1 MDEILHQPRAG
12 AAGAEEKEGAASP
25 YRQRTA
31 LERKVEGLMQRHSG
45 LVRRWDRFTAKLE
58 HFNPMAF
65 LAAATVVGIAAVVG
79 TVYTPCYQVSVD
91 GETLGVV
98 ATQEE
103 FEGAIQRVEQ
113 RASDILGYTYTMDGE
128 VTYEL
133 ALAKKQ
139 AVPSAASYEPYLLDR
154 IGEVMK
160 SYVLS
165 VNGKVIGAAENK
177 STLDA
182 ILEDVQSAYVTE
194 NTVETGFV
202 DQVSISR
209 EYIASTVEQDA
220 ANIEA
225 ALTANTNGQTTYT
238 VVSGDTFSDIANNN
252 GMTMAEL
259 EALNP
264 GVDIQMLM
272 IGQELNVK
280 EEIPTLSVRTV
291 DAVTYTEAIPYETQQ
306 VEDSSMYEGESKVIQ
321 AGVNGR
327 QQVNANI
334 TYINGKESS
343 RDITGTTTLSE
354 PTEAIV
360 AVGTKEK
367 PTWVATGSFRW
378 PVYGRITSS
387 YGYRSIFGSY
397 SLHRGIDIACSYG
410 TGIVAADG
418 GTVTFSGW
426 NGTYGKLV
434 VIDHGNGKVTYYAH
448 NSSLLV
454 SVGDK
459 VAKGETIAL
468 AGSTGRSTGT
478 HCHFEVHVNGQ
489 LVNPLNYLP

>member
-1 MDEILHQPRAG
+1 MDEILHQPFSG
-12 AAGAEEKEGAASP
+12 AAAAQP
-25 YRQRTA
+25 ELPRYRQRTA
-31 LERKVEGLMQRHSG
+31 LEVQAERFFQEHAGLI
-45 LVRRWDRFTAKLE
+45 RRVDKLRAKLE
-58 HFNPMAF
+58 RFNPMSF
-65 LAAATVVGIAAVVG
+65 LALATIVGVTAVVG
-79 TVYTPCYQVSVD
+79 TVYTPCYQVAMD
-91 GETLGVV
+91 GVPLGVV

-103 FEGAIQRVEQ
+103 FQAAVTRVEE
-113 RASDILGYTYTMDGE
+113 RASDILGYPYTMDGE

-133 ALAKKQ
+133 ALAKKE

-165 VNGKVIGAAENK
+165 VNGQVIGAAENK
-177 STLDA
+177 AALDA
-182 ILEDVQSAYVTE
+182 VLEGIKSSYETE
-194 NTVETGFV
+194 NTIESGFV
-202 DQVSISR
+202 DQVSITR
-209 EYIASTVEQDA
+209 EYIASTVEQDVD
-220 ANIEA
+220 NITA

-252 GMTMAEL
+252 GMTVAEL
-259 EALNP
+259 QTLNP
-264 GVDIQMLM
+264 GVDINLLM
-272 IGQELNVK
+272 IGQELSVK

-321 AGVNGR
+321 AGVEGS
-327 QQVNANI
+327 QLVNADI

-343 RDITGTTTLSE
+343 RDITGITVTSE

-410 TGIVAADG
+410 TSIVAADG

>member
-1 MDEILHQPRAG
+1 MDEILRAPRADR
-12 AAGAEEKEGAASP
+12 AGAEETAGAAVA
-25 YRQRTA
+25 YRRRTA
-31 LERKVEGLMQRHSG
+31 LEQTVEGFLQRHSG
-45 LVRRWDRFTAKLE
+45 LVRRVDRLTAKLE
-58 HFNPMAF
+58 HFNPMGF
-65 LAAATVVGIAAVVG
+65 LAAAAVVGVAAVVG
-79 TVYTPCYQVSVD
+79 TIYTPCYQVSVD
-91 GETLGVV
+91 GTALGVV
-98 ATQEE
+98 ATQAD
-103 FEGAIQRVEQ
+103 FEAAIDRVEQ

-133 ALAKKQ
+133 ALAKKE
-139 AVPSAASYEPYLLDR
+139 AVPSAAAYEPYLLDR

-165 VNGKVIGAAENK
+165 VNGKVIGAAERK
-177 STLDA
+177 STLDT
-182 ILEDVQSAYVTE
+182 ILEDVKNTYVTD
-194 NTVETGFV
+194 NTVESGFV

-225 ALTANTNGQTTYT
+225 ALTANTSGQTTYT

-252 GMTMAEL
+252 GMTVAEL
-259 EALNP
+259 QALNP
-264 GVDIQMLM
+264 GVDINFLL
-272 IGQELNVK
+272 IGQELSVK

-306 VEDSSMYEGESKVIQ
+306 VEDSSMYVGESKVIQ
-321 AGVNGR
+321 AGVNGS

-343 RDITGTTTLSE
+343 REITGTTVTTQ

-410 TGIVAADG
+410 TSIVAADG

-478 HCHFEVHVNGQ
+478 HCHFEVHVNGS